1 MAALKQDG
9 RDVTVM
15 SLDAGNGD
23 FVLGWEE
30 WASLDDLGLPA
41 LKVKVDT
48 GAKTSAL
55 HAFAIEPF
63 GEGHRRVRFGVHP
76 VPGRDD
82 IETFCTGNIADR
94 RQFTSSNGETEWR
107 YVISTRLRIGPREWP
122 VEISLTNRH
131 AMSYRMLLGR
141 QAMPPETVI
150 SPALSCQQG
159 ALDYDLYE
167 SLPLRPAVRR
177 TMRIALLTR
186 EPESYSS
193 QRLRDAAETRGHT
206 VDIID
211 TARCY
216 LSINATASAI
226 HQDGKALPF
235 YDAVIP
241 RIGSSITRY
250 GMAVVRQFEMVGSY
264 CLNRAAA
271 IGMSRDKLL
280 AHQTLAQHRI
290 PMPMTAFAHSSK
302 DSQKLI
308 DLVGGPP
315 LVMKLLA
322 STQGRG
328 VVLAQTETAAESLIS
343 AFRVL
348 DADFLVQDFVE
359 EAAGSDIRCLV
370 IGDRVIATMQRR
382 AANGDFR
389 ANLHMGGHAEPVK
402 LTREE
407 RQIAV
412 KAVLA
417 IGLDVAGVDLL
428 RSNDGVKVLE
438 VNSSPGLE
446 GIEGLSGRDVAGQII
461 DHIETHVKSVL
472 PVPRKTRPQDTDAL
486 AEEESDEAAGTA

>member
-1 MAALKQDG
+1 MTGKDG
-9 RDVTVM
+9 A
-15 SLDAGNGD
+15 SA

-30 WASLDDLGLPA
+30 WAGLDELGLPA
-41 LKVKVDT
+41 LKLKVDT

-82 IETFCTGNIADR
+82 IEVYCTGTVTDR
-94 RQFTSSNGETEWR
+94 RQFTSSNGEAEWR
-107 YVISTRLRIGPREWP
+107 YVIATQVSVGGRTWP
-122 VEISLTNRH
+122 IEISLTNRQ

-141 QAMPPETVI
+141 QAILPEMVVNP
-150 SPALSCQQG
+150 SLSCQQG
-159 ALDYDLYE
+159 TLDYDVYN
-167 SLPLRPAVRR
+167 SVTAAPTVRR
-177 TMRIALLTR
+177 SLRIALLTR

-193 QRLRDAAETRGHT
+193 QRLRDAAVARGHA
-206 VDIID
+206 VDVID

-216 LSINATASAI
+216 LSIHTTAPAI
-226 HQDGKALPF
+226 HHDGKPLPF

-250 GMAVVRQFEMVGSY
+250 GMAVVRQFEIVGSY
-264 CLNRAAA
+264 CLNRAQA
-271 IGMSRDKLL
+271 IGISRDKLL

-290 PMPMTAFAHSSK
+290 PMPLTAFAHSSK

-308 DLVGGPP
+308 ELVGGAP

-328 VVLAQTETAAESLIS
+328 VVLAQTEAAAESLIS
-343 AFRVL
+343 AFRVVE
-348 DADFLVQDFVE
+348 ADFLVQDFIE
-359 EAAGSDIRCLV
+359 ESAGSDIRCLV
-370 IGDRVIATMQRR
+370 VGDRVVATMRRR
-382 AANGDFR
+382 AAAGDFR
-389 ANLHMGGHAEPVK
+389 SNLHMGGQAEPVR

-412 KAVLA
+412 KAA
-417 IGLDVAGVDLL
+417 MAMGLQVAGVDLL
-428 RSNDGVKVLE
+428 QANDGIKVLE

-446 GIEGLSGRDVAGQII
+446 GIEGLSGRDVAGLMIE
-461 DHIETHVKSVL
+461 HIEEHVRSVPL
-472 PVPRKTRPQDTDAL
+472 APRRASPAGRDGGPL
-486 AEEESDEAAGTA
+486 AEEDGDGAGGQV

>member
-1 MAALKQDG
+1 
-9 RDVTVM
+9 M
-15 SLDAGNGD
+15 SVDTGGSD

-30 WASLDDLGLPA
+30 WASLDELGLPA

-82 IETFCTGNIADR
+82 IEVFCTGNIADR

-107 YVISTRLRIGPREWP
+107 YVIGTRLRIGGREWP
-122 VEISLTNRH
+122 IEISLTNRR

-141 QAMPPETVI
+141 QAMPQDTII
-150 SPALSCQQG
+150 SPVLSCQQG
-159 ALDYDLYE
+159 TLDYELYE
-167 SLPLRPAVRR
+167 SLLLRPMVRR
-177 TMRIALLTR
+177 TMRVALLTR

-193 QRLRDAAETRGHT
+193 QRLKDAAEARGHT
-206 VDIID
+206 VDVID

-216 LSINATASAI
+216 LSINTTASAI
-226 HQDGKALPF
+226 HLDGRALPF

-250 GMAVVRQFEMVGSY
+250 GMSVVRQFEMVGSY
-264 CLNRAAA
+264 CLNRAAS
-271 IGMSRDKLL
+271 IGISRDKLL

-315 LVMKLLA
+315 MVMKLLA

-359 EAAGSDIRCLV
+359 ESAGSDIRCLV
-370 IGDRVIATMQRR
+370 VGDKVVATMQRR

-389 ANLHMGGHAEPVK
+389 ANLHMGGQAEAVK
-402 LTREE
+402 LTRDE
-407 RQIAV
+407 RLIAV

-417 IGLDVAGVDLL
+417 MGLDVAGVDLL
-428 RSNDGVKVLE
+428 RADDGIKVLE

-446 GIEGLSGRDVAGQII
+446 GIEGLSGRDVAGLII
-461 DHIETHVKSVL
+461 DHIENHVRSVPL
-472 PVPRKTRPQDTDAL
+472 APRKPRPRDADAL
-486 AEEESDEAAGTA
+486 AEEESDEAGTTA

>member
-1 MAALKQDG
+1 M
-9 RDVTVM
+9 
-15 SLDAGNGD
+15 AGNDGTAS

-30 WASLDDLGLPA
+30 WASLDELGLPA
-41 LKVKVDT
+41 LKLKVDT

-82 IETFCTGNIADR
+82 IEVYCTGNVADR

-107 YVISTRLRIGPREWP
+107 YVIATQAHIGRRRWP
-122 VEISLTNRH
+122 IEISLTNRQ

-141 QAMPPETVI
+141 QAIQADMVVNP
-150 SPALSCQQG
+150 SLSCQQG
-159 ALDYDLYE
+159 TLDYALYD
-167 SLPLRPAVRR
+167 SVPMRPVARR
-177 TMRIALLTR
+177 NLRIALLTR

-193 QRLRDAAETRGHT
+193 LRLKEAAETRGHG
-206 VDIID
+206 VDVID

-216 LSINATASAI
+216 LSIHSTAPAI
-226 HQDGKALPF
+226 HHDGKPLPF

-241 RIGSSITRY
+241 RIGSSITRH
-250 GMAVVRQFEMVGSY
+250 GMAVVRQFEIIGSY
-264 CLNRAAA
+264 CLNRAQS
-271 IGMSRDKLL
+271 IGISRDKLL

-290 PMPMTAFAHSSK
+290 PMPLTAFAHSSK
-302 DSQKLI
+302 DSEKLI
-308 DLVGGPP
+308 ELVGGPP
-315 LVMKLLA
+315 LVIKLLA

-328 VVLAQTETAAESLIS
+328 VVLAQTEAAAESLIS

-359 EAAGSDIRCLV
+359 ESAGTDIRCLV
-370 IGDRVIATMQRR
+370 VGDKVVATMRRR
-382 AANGDFR
+382 AVAGDFR

-407 RQIAV
+407 RSVAV

-417 IGLDVAGVDLL
+417 MGLQVAGVDLL
-428 RSNDGVKVLE
+428 QADDGIKVLE

-446 GIEGLSGRDVAGQII
+446 GIEGLSGRDVAGVII
-461 DHIETHVKSVL
+461 DHLEEHVRTVPLL
-472 PVPRKTRPQDTDAL
+472 PRRQLARDAAVL
-486 AEEESDEAAGTA
+486 AEEESDSAGGPS

>member
-1 MAALKQDG
+1 M
-9 RDVTVM
+9 TTHEYTE
-15 SLDAGNGD
+15 N

-30 WASLDDLGLPA
+30 WASLSELGLPA

-63 GEGHRRVRFGVHP
+63 GEGQRRVRFGVHP

-82 IETFCTGNIADR
+82 IEVICTGTIADR

-107 YVISTRLRIGPREWP
+107 YVIGTRVRIGAREWP
-122 VEISLTNRH
+122 IEVSLTNRQ

-141 QAMPPETVI
+141 GAIATGMVVN
-150 SPALSCQQG
+150 PALSYQQG
-159 ALDYDLYE
+159 LLDYTSYHPAPHRAANPR
-167 SLPLRPAVRR
+167 SL
-177 TMRIALLTR
+177 RIALLTR

-193 QRLRDAAETRGHT
+193 VRLRDAALARGHA
-206 VDIID
+206 VDVID

-216 LSINATASAI
+216 LSINSAAPAI
-226 HQDGKALPF
+226 HHDGRPLPF

-241 RIGSSITRY
+241 RVGSSITRY
-250 GMAVVRQFEMVGSY
+250 GMAVVRQFEIIGSY
-264 CLNRAAA
+264 CLNRAQA
-271 IGMSRDKLL
+271 IGTSRDKLL

-290 PMPMTAFAHSSK
+290 PMPATAFAHSAK
-302 DSQKLI
+302 DSRELI

-322 STQGRG
+322 SSQGRG
-328 VVLAQTETAAESLIS
+328 VVLAQTINAAESLIS

-359 EAAGSDIRCLV
+359 ESSGSDIRCLV
-370 IGDRVIATMQRR
+370 VGDRVVATMRRR
-382 AANGDFR
+382 AVSGDFR
-389 ANLHMGGHAEPVK
+389 ANLHMGGQAEPIK
-402 LTREE
+402 LTRDE
-407 RQIAV
+407 RSIAV

-417 IGLDVAGVDLL
+417 MGLDVAGVDLL
-428 RSNDGVKVLE
+428 RASDGIKVLE

-446 GIEGLSGRDVAGQII
+446 GIEGLSGRDIAGLIVE
-461 DHIETHVKSVL
+461 HIEGRVRI
-472 PVPRKTRPQDTDAL
+472 VPTAHRRQRPRDDDGL
-486 AEEESDEAAGTA
+486 AEEESDEATSGTA

>member
-1 MAALKQDG
+1 
-9 RDVTVM
+9 M
-15 SLDAGNGD
+15 SQTANSAS

-30 WASLDDLGLPA
+30 WASLGELGLPA

-63 GEGHRRVRFGVHP
+63 GEGERRVRFGVHP

-82 IETFCTGNIADR
+82 IEIICTGTIADR

-107 YVISTRLRIGPREWP
+107 YVISTRVRIGAREWP
-122 VEISLTNRH
+122 IEISLTNRQ

-141 QAMPPETVI
+141 GAIAPDMVVN
-150 SPALSCQQG
+150 PALSYQQG
-159 ALDYDLYE
+159 LLDYAAYDL
-167 SLPLRPAVRR
+167 SLNRNGGSRNLK
-177 TMRIALLTR
+177 IALLTR

-193 QRLRDAAETRGHT
+193 NRLRDAALARGHS
-206 VDIID
+206 VDVID

-216 LSINATASAI
+216 LSINSSAPSI
-226 HQDGKALPF
+226 HHDGQPLPF

-241 RIGSSITRY
+241 RVGSSITRY
-250 GMAVVRQFEMVGSY
+250 GMAVVRQFEITGTY

-271 IGMSRDKLL
+271 IGTSRDKLL

-290 PMPMTAFAHSSK
+290 PMPATAFAHSAK
-302 DSQKLI
+302 DSRQLI
-308 DLVGGPP
+308 ELVGGPP

-322 STQGRG
+322 SSQGRG
-328 VVLAQTETAAESLIS
+328 VVLAQTINAAESLIS
-343 AFRVL
+343 AFRVV

-359 EAAGSDIRCLV
+359 ESAGSDIRCLV
-370 IGDRVIATMQRR
+370 VGDKVVATMRRR
-382 AANGDFR
+382 ALSGDFR
-389 ANLHMGGHAEPVK
+389 ANLHMGGQAEPIR

-407 RQIAV
+407 RAVAV

-417 IGLDVAGVDLL
+417 MGLDVAGVDLL
-428 RSNDGVKVLE
+428 RAADGIKVLE

-446 GIEGLSGRDVAGQII
+446 GIEGVSGRDIAGLM
-461 DHIETHVKSVL
+461 IEHLEAHVRSV
-472 PVPRKTRPQDTDAL
+472 PMTARRPKGRDDEAIA
-486 AEEESDEAAGTA
+486 AEENDVDAGGLT

>member
-1 MAALKQDG
+1 MVSSIGA
-9 RDVTVM
+9 
-15 SLDAGNGD
+15 SE

-30 WASLDDLGLPA
+30 WASLDELGLPA
-41 LKVKVDT
+41 LKLKVDT

-82 IETFCTGNIADR
+82 IEVFCTGIVADR
-94 RQFTSSNGETEWR
+94 RQFTSSNGEAEWR
-107 YVISTRLRIGPREWP
+107 YVITTQVRIGGRSWP
-122 VEISLTNRH
+122 IEISLTNRQ

-141 QAMPPETVI
+141 QAILPDMVV

-159 ALDYDLYE
+159 TLDYDVYNGLA
-167 SLPLRPAVRR
+167 PPATVRR
-177 TMRIALLTR
+177 TLRIALLTR

-193 QRLRDAAETRGHT
+193 QRLRDAAMARGHT
-206 VDIID
+206 IDVID

-216 LSINATASAI
+216 LSIHTTAPAI
-226 HQDGKALPF
+226 HHDGKPLPF

-250 GMAVVRQFEMVGSY
+250 GMAVVRQFEILGTY
-264 CLNRAAA
+264 CLNRAQA
-271 IGMSRDKLL
+271 IGISRDKLL

-290 PMPMTAFAHSSK
+290 PMPLTAFAHSSK

-308 DLVGGPP
+308 ELVGGAPM
-315 LVMKLLA
+315 VIKLLA

-328 VVLAQTETAAESLIS
+328 VVLAPTDAAAESLIS
-343 AFRVL
+343 AFRVVE
-348 DADFLVQDFVE
+348 ADFLVQDFIE
-359 EAAGSDIRCLV
+359 ESAGSDIRCLV
-370 IGDRVIATMQRR
+370 VGERVVATMRRR
-382 AANGDFR
+382 AAAGDFR
-389 ANLHMGGHAEPVK
+389 SNLHMGGQAEPVR

-417 IGLDVAGVDLL
+417 MGLQVAGVDLL
-428 RSNDGVKVLE
+428 QAHDGIKVLE

-446 GIEGLSGRDVAGQII
+446 GIEGLSGRDLAGLMIE
-461 DHIETHVKSVL
+461 HIEEHVRSVPL
-472 PVPRKTRPQDTDAL
+472 APRRTAATRDDGPL
-486 AEEESDEAAGTA
+486 AEEEGDGAGGPA